1 MYIEVFP
8 QKVEYLSEQIKRTE
22 DKMKKES
29 SDLYEIREQLK
40 KIENESMNK
49 VIIKI
54 SNQMAE
60 LEQSVEKIKIL
71 QISLYKIAW
80 TYKKFEESITDISE
94 GEMIWS
100 VKKLK

>member
-1 MYIEVFP
+1 
-8 QKVEYLSEQIKRTE
+8 
-22 DKMKKES
+22 MKKES

-54 SNQMAE
+54 SNQMAG
-60 LEQSVEKIKIL
+60 LEQSVEKIKML
-71 QISLYKIAW
+71 QTSLYKIAW
-80 TYKKFEESITDISE
+80 IYKKFEESITDINE

-100 VKKLK
+100 IKKLK